1 MVKFNYYISDNK
13 KGDDSMAKKRN
24 IIVGQSGGPTSVI
37 NSSLAGVYKNAIE
50 RGFDKV
56 YGMLHGIQGL
66 LDEQY
71 IDLSTQIHSE
81 LDIEL
86 LKRTPSAFLGSC
98 RFKLPE
104 IHEDKSIYEKIFDIL
119 NRLERYLIIPSADEW
134 TYIRELRNEIS
145 HDYPLLETDVAAILN
160 ELFSK
165 TDIIFSIY
173 SKLKS
178 VFNNNRHA

>member
-1 MVKFNYYISDNK
+1 M
-13 KGDDSMAKKRN
+13 
-24 IIVGQSGGPTSVI
+24 
-37 NSSLAGVYKNAIE
+37 
-50 RGFDKV
+50 
-56 YGMLHGIQGL
+56 
-66 LDEQY
+66 
-71 IDLSTQIHSE
+71 
-81 LDIEL
+81 
-86 LKRTPSAFLGSC
+86 
-98 RFKLPE
+98 
-104 IHEDKSIYEKIFDIL
+104 
-119 NRLERYLIIPSADEW
+119 

>member
-1 MVKFNYYISDNK
+1 M
-13 KGDDSMAKKRN
+13 R
-24 IIVGQSGGPTSVI
+24 
-37 NSSLAGVYKNAIE
+37 
-50 RGFDKV
+50 
-56 YGMLHGIQGL
+56 
-66 LDEQY
+66 
-71 IDLSTQIHSE
+71 
-81 LDIEL
+81 
-86 LKRTPSAFLGSC
+86 
-98 RFKLPE
+98 
-104 IHEDKSIYEKIFDIL
+104 DIL

-178 VFNNNRHA
+178 VFNNNRHAKTVIQTILFFPDIFSEHKLRNEIIEKKQTLRKFTLNEIFSIVYQFYKASNL

>member
-1 MVKFNYYISDNK
+1 M
-13 KGDDSMAKKRN
+13 R
-24 IIVGQSGGPTSVI
+24 
-37 NSSLAGVYKNAIE
+37 
-50 RGFDKV
+50 
-56 YGMLHGIQGL
+56 
-66 LDEQY
+66 
-71 IDLSTQIHSE
+71 
-81 LDIEL
+81 
-86 LKRTPSAFLGSC
+86 
-98 RFKLPE
+98 
-104 IHEDKSIYEKIFDIL
+104 DIL

-178 VFNNNRHA
+178 VFNNNRHAKTVIQTILFFPDIFSEHKLRNEIIEKKQTLRKFTLNEIFSIVYQFYKASNLLIRNSDKRIRLISNL